1 MKKRSI
7 RITVVIV
14 AAVICIGIVLATGV
28 MHKASLSGSTAGLLT
43 NKAILFESILPGMS
57 KEEAEAAGLVLN
69 TEPEYEVEA
78 SDGVLASVTYAVDTR
93 KVSITLDDVAIP
105 SALVQFT
112 EGKLGGITLNTSD
125 AEGAQ
130 KIRERLAAELG
141 DVQKTQTMDNGR
153 GSSTVDSW
161 EIREEDL
168 LTRIGMVFRFDENG
182 KAIAAN
188 LQINWLPKD
197 LYPSLFEEVS
207 E

>member
-7 RITVVIV
+7 SITAVIV

-28 MHKASLSGSTAGLLT
+28 MDKASLSGSTAGLLT
-43 NKAILFESILPGMS
+43 NKAILFENINPSMS
-57 KEEAEAAGLVLN
+57 KEEVEAAGLPLN

-78 SDGVLASVTYAVDTR
+78 SDGVLASITYAVDTR

-112 EGKLGGITLNTSD
+112 EGKLSGITLNTPG

-130 KIRERLAAELG
+130 KIRERLITELG

-197 LYPSLFEEVS
+197 LYPSLFEEAS

>member
-7 RITVVIV
+7 SITAVIV

-28 MHKASLSGSTAGLLT
+28 MDKASLSGSTAGLLT
-43 NKAILFESILPGMS
+43 NKAILFENINPSMS
-57 KEEAEAAGLVLN
+57 KEEVEAAGLPLN

-78 SDGVLASVTYAVDTR
+78 SDGVLASITYAVDTR

-112 EGKLGGITLNTSD
+112 EGKLSGITLNTPG
-125 AEGAQ
+125 AEGVQ
-130 KIRERLAAELG
+130 KIRERLITELG

-161 EIREEDL
+161 EIREEDV
-168 LTRIGMVFRFDENG
+168 LTRIGMVFR
-182 KAIAAN
+182 
-188 LQINWLPKD
+188 
-197 LYPSLFEEVS
+197 
-207 E
+207 